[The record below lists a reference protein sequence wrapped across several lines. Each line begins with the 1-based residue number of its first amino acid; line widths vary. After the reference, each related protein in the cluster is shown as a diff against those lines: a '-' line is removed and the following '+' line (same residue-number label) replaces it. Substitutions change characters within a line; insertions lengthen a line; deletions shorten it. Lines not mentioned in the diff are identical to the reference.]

1 MENTTQ
7 PLKLRQD
14 PLFALAVIVALL
26 KIIYIGALSPAVAER
41 LLYVNVPQDLLNTY
55 QGILSGIIPIPSIL
69 LVPLYGWLMDRFGRR
84 RVITPLLLIF
94 GLSAPM
100 IFFITT
106 FEQLLVLTLLQEAVS
121 SAFFWTTIILLGD
134 KYEGLRMSEAVG
146 ANATIGSIARIVSPI
161 IGGFITEIDFRLMYL
176 FFLSALPVAILVNW
190 GLKKYG
196 ARVFLSQEEK
206 ETTQKVRLLPW
217 IREHPGLI
225 GIYVIG
231 FMIPFVMISI
241 AGGFHQIYLREV
253 LGVSATLRG
262 MLISVLWGS
271 RIITT
276 TNLGRLSKRLS
287 TSQLFT
293 LGYSFYA
300 IGGVWIILT
309 TTFET
314 IIPGFVIFGL
324 GHGIVP
330 TLMTSLSA
338 DLAPAGQKAI
348 VISSTGVLTSLSRS
362 TVSLIG
368 GPLIDQTSYQYFA
381 SFTILI
387 VITYGIG
394 SFLSPYILRGKMES
408 PSSSSKPPPPPIKT

>member
-1 MENTTQ
+1 MEHQ
-7 PLKLRQD
+7 KRPMKIWKD
-14 PLFALAVIVALL
+14 PLFVLAVIVALL

-55 QGILSGIIPIPSIL
+55 QGILSGIIPIPSIF

-84 RVITPLLLIF
+84 RVITPLLFVF

-106 FEQLLVLTLLQEAVS
+106 FEQLVVLTVLQEAVS

-134 KYEGLRMSEAVG
+134 KYKGLKMSEAVG
-146 ANATIGSIARIVSPI
+146 ANATVGSIARIISPI

-176 FFLSALPVAILVNW
+176 FFLSAIPVAFLVNW

-196 ARVFLSQEEK
+196 ARIVLTREEEEK
-206 ETTQKVRLLPW
+206 KPRINILQW
-217 IREHPGLI
+217 IRTHPGLI
-225 GIYVIG
+225 GVYVIG
-231 FMIPFVMISI
+231 FTIPFMMISI

-262 MLISVLWGS
+262 MLISILWGS

-276 TNLGRLSKRLS
+276 ANLGRLSKRFS

-293 LGYSFYA
+293 LGYALYA
-300 IGGVWIILT
+300 IGGIWIILT

-338 DLAPAGQKAI
+338 DYAPSGQKAI
-348 VISSTGVLTSLSRS
+348 IITSTGVLTSLSRS

-381 SFTILI
+381 SFTVLMG
-387 VITYGIG
+387 ITYGVG
-394 SFLSPYILRGKMES
+394 AFLSPYILRGRTKTTS
-408 PSSSSKPPPPPIKT
+408 PNTSPPIKT